1 MTCKVLEGPIQ
12 DATEGGLNRGRVFF
26 HARET
31 QARRQGIHRTWRT
44 YSFVSELDLGF
55 IQFLAKIIASLE
67 RPGSLHKSK
76 LTPKAFPY
84 HHVQL
89 FKSTC
94 SYQTHPMISSQVR
107 DPIAGHKFVW
117 EPLGGNSG
125 LGRDR

>member
-12 DATEGGLNRGRVFF
+12 DAIEGGLNRGRFFF

-67 RPGSLHKSK
+67 RLGS
-76 LTPKAFPY
+76 
-84 HHVQL
+84 
-89 FKSTC
+89 
-94 SYQTHPMISSQVR
+94 
-107 DPIAGHKFVW
+107 
-117 EPLGGNSG
+117 
-125 LGRDR
+125 